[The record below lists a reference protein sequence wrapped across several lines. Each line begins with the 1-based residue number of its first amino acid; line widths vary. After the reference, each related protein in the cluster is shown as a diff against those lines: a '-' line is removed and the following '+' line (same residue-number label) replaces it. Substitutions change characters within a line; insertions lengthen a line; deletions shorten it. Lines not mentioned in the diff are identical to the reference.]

1 MVNDCQ
7 IIIADDEPFVLKAL
21 TFVFQK
27 EGFSVE
33 TAVDGEEALEKIKKL
48 KPKVVFMDVMMP
60 KKNGFDVCSE
70 IKADPELGDIYI
82 ILLTA
87 KGQEDDIMK
96 GYSRGANDYIIKP
109 FSIRP
114 VVEKIKGLLERS

>member
-70 IKADPELGDIYI
+70 IKADPELEDIYI

>member
-7 IIIADDEPFVLKAL
+7 ILIADDEPFVLKAL
-21 TFVFQK
+21 TFVFRK

-70 IKADPELGDIYI
+70 IKADPEFEDIYI

-96 GYSRGANDYIIKP
+96 GYSQGADDYIIKP

-114 VVEKIKGLLERS
+114 VVEKIKDLLERS

>member
-1 MVNDCQ
+1 MVDDCQ
-7 IIIADDEPFVLKAL
+7 IVIADDEPFVLKAL

-48 KPKVVFMDVMMP
+48 RPKVVFMDVMMP

-70 IKADPELGDIYI
+70 IKADPELEDIYI

>member
-1 MVNDCQ
+1 MSDCQ
-7 IIIADDEPFVLKAL
+7 ILIVDDEPFVLKAL
-21 TFVFQK
+21 TFVFRK

-33 TAVDGEEALEKIKKL
+33 TAVDGEEALEKIKYL

-70 IKADPELGDIYI
+70 IKSDPELKDTFI

-87 KGQEDDIMK
+87 KGQEDDIMA
-96 GYSRGANDYIIKP
+96 GYSKGADDYIIKP

-114 VVEKIKGLLERS
+114 VVEKIKGLFKRF

>member
-1 MVNDCQ
+1 VSDCQ
-7 IIIADDEPFVLKAL
+7 ILIADDEPFVQKAL
-21 TFVFQK
+21 TFVFRK
-27 EGFSVE
+27 EGFNVE
-33 TAVDGEEALEKIKKL
+33 TASDGTEALEKIKEL

-70 IKADPELGDIYI
+70 IKTDPELEDIYI

-87 KGQEDDIMK
+87 KGQEDDIVK
-96 GYSRGANDYIIKP
+96 GYSLGANDYIIKP

-114 VVEKIKGLLERS
+114 VVEKIKDLFERS